1 MASSIELLGRNRWM
15 AAAGLIFVGLLVVAI
30 AIGTAPEAEKDDAT
44 ILNYYED
51 SGNQAKQ
58 IAAALLM
65 TIGVTALL
73 CFVTGLRLLLAEAGA
88 PPPLPDLAFVGGL
101 AFALLALVGIAVGT
115 AVPVTLVFSDTFELA
130 PDTARI
136 VLTIGNIWLLS
147 FAGATGSLLVG
158 ATSLAS
164 RQAKLLPAWLEWAG
178 LVASPLMLLSLPL
191 FGVAAIAVV
200 VWVLLFSVVLLLSGM
215 RKRSG
220 EAAPRALN

>member
-1 MASSIELLGRNRWM
+1 MASSIELLGRNRWI
-15 AAAGLIFVGLLVVAI
+15 AAAGLIFVGLVILAI
-30 AIGTAPEAEKDDAT
+30 AIGTAPEAETSDAT
-44 ILNYYED
+44 ILDYYED

-58 IAAALLM
+58 IAVALFM
-65 TIGVTALL
+65 TIGLTALL
-73 CFVTGLRLLLAEAGA
+73 CFVTGLRLLLVEAGA

-115 AVPVTLVFSDTFELA
+115 AVPATFVFSDTFELA

-164 RQAKLLPAWLEWAG
+164 RRSKLLPAWLEWAG
-178 LVASPLMLLSLPL
+178 LIASPLILLSLPL
-191 FGVAAIAVV
+191 FGIAAIAVV
-200 VWVLLFSVVLLLSGM
+200 VWVLAFSVVLLLRS
-215 RKRSG
+215 RRERSG
-220 EAAPRALN
+220 EGAPRAAN

>member
-1 MASSIELLGRNRWM
+1 
-15 AAAGLIFVGLLVVAI
+15 
-30 AIGTAPEAEKDDAT
+30 
-44 ILNYYED
+44 
-51 SGNQAKQ
+51 
-58 IAAALLM
+58 
-65 TIGVTALL
+65 
-73 CFVTGLRLLLAEAGA
+73 
-88 PPPLPDLAFVGGL
+88 VGGL

-115 AVPVTLVFSDTFELA
+115 AVPATFVFSDTFELA

-136 VLTIGNIWLLS
+136 ILTIGNIWLLS

-164 RQAKLLPAWLEWAG
+164 RRAKLLPAWLEWAG

-200 VWVLLFSVVLLLSGM
+200 VWVLVFSVVLLLSGR

-220 EAAPRALN
+220 DAAPDH